1 MAEVRD
7 LWAGVNKPLDP
18 ANLVDLEKK
27 HVPVIDAPA
36 AAVKGLPV
44 NVTVEVGKLL
54 AHPNEPAHFI
64 EWIDLYED
72 RLFLAQARFTP
83 VKVNPKVT
91 FTVALSQSGTLR
103 AFARCN
109 IHGVWEGDRAI
120 TVK

>member
-1 MAEVRD
+1 MAEARD
-7 LWAGVNKPLDP
+7 LWAGVNKPADP

-36 AAVKGLPV
+36 SAAKGQPIT
-44 NVTVEVGKLL
+44 VTIEVGKLM

-64 EWIDLYED
+64 EFADLYID
-72 RLFLAQARFTP
+72 HLYLARADFSP
-83 VKVNPKVT
+83 GKVNPKIT
-91 FTVALSQSGTLR
+91 LNIILNQGGTLR

-109 IHGVWEGDRAI
+109 IHGVWEGDKEI